1 MLLSQ
6 IRTGTGTATRSF
18 GDGIRTRSG
27 DVFEV
32 EAAPFGLPL
41 INPLAQGPRPG
52 HGARHL
58 TLKDMT

>member
-18 GDGIRTRSG
+18 GDGIRARSG
-27 DVFEV
+27 DVFEI
-32 EAAPFGLPL
+32 EAAAFGLPL
-41 INPLAQGPRPG
+41 INPLARGLRPG

>member
-6 IRTGTGTATRSF
+6 IRTGTGTAVVAR
-18 GDGIRTRSG
+18 DGTEAAI
-27 DVFEV
+27 V

-41 INPLAQGPRPG
+41 ISPLAQGPRPG